1 MNKYGMV
8 TKESR
13 SDFDTT
19 KKAEFYDEDGFE
31 IADREHKDEL
41 KNPKKI
47 SELFEKK
54 D

>member
-1 MNKYGMV
+1 MV
-8 TKESR
+8 TTESR

-31 IADREHKDEL
+31 IADKENKDQL
-41 KNPKKI
+41 KTPKKI